1 MSNEVIKLEDLMNR
15 VIGWAV
21 GNAVTQY
28 LDKLGPGELAQ
39 VINSQ
44 AMKLIQQIREILD
57 DDTLDDEACF
67 RRIDALVTAFY
78 KAGLYTSRH

>member
-1 MSNEVIKLEDLMNR
+1 MSSEVIKLEDLMNR

-44 AMKLIQQIREILD
+44 AMKLIQQSERSW
-57 DDTLDDEACF
+57 TMTRWTTRPASG
-67 RRIDALVTAFY
+67 ASTPW
-78 KAGLYTSRH
+78 